1 MKILAAD
8 TGTAINTVAITD
20 DHQVLGEVTI
30 RCGRA
35 HSERLLET
43 VEWLLAETAL
53 SLKDLDALAITRGP
67 GSFTGLRIG
76 IATWK
81 GLALGA
87 GLPLVGVST
96 LDALAR
102 VGSLYQYKVCP
113 MIDARMGEVYGAIYQ
128 FDNGQ
133 RTCVQGAMAG
143 SVEDVLAGT
152 DGPVCCFGD
161 GSDTYE
167 DRVKASMAHELAQHI
182 PGLTPRASYV
192 CAEGQALLESG
203 ASGDPVDV
211 TPVYL
216 RKSQAEV
223 NRDRAAAS

>member
-20 DHQVLGEVTI
+20 GPHVLGEVTI
-30 RCGRA
+30 QCGRA

-53 SLKDLDALAITRGP
+53 SLKDLDALAIARGP

-76 IATWK
+76 IATLK
-81 GLALGA
+81 GLAMGA

-102 VGSLYQYKVCP
+102 EGALYDGTVCP
-113 MIDARMGEVYGAIYQ
+113 MVDARMGEVFGAIYR
-128 FDNGQ
+128 FDGGQ
-133 RTCVQGAMAG
+133 RSCLKEAMVG
-143 SVEDVLAGT
+143 SVEDVMAGLE
-152 DGPVCCFGD
+152 GPVCCFGD
-161 GSDTYE
+161 GADAYAE
-167 DRVKASMAHELAQHI
+167 RVCATMTHDSARHI
-182 PGLTPRASYV
+182 SGVTPRASHV
-192 CAEGQALLESG
+192 AAEGQALLERG
-203 ASGDPVDV
+203 ASGDPAEV

-223 NRDRAAAS
+223 NRDRVAAL